1 MLRKIR
7 LKIGRKVYAV
17 GENDLIL
24 DNGAVIQITT
34 ILIRDRWSSYS
45 LKMSKKLFKDLKA
58 CVFIFKDEKLTRDAN
73 LQYDKPFLTY
83 YRFDIDKMIKNGYKV
98 VGI

>member
-1 MLRKIR
+1 MKKIR

-24 DNGAVIQITT
+24 DNGAIIQITT
-34 ILIRDRWSSYS
+34 ILIRDGWSSYS
-45 LKMSKKLFKDLKA
+45 LKMSKKLFKDLKTCA
-58 CVFIFKDEKLTRDAN
+58 FIFKDEKLTRDAN

-83 YRFDIDKMIKNGYKV
+83 YRFDIDKMIKNGYEV
-98 VGI
+98 VEV